1 MTLAQADR
9 DVLRR
14 LAAQQAEI
22 AALPVHADKARLWRR
37 LNDLEP
43 VRPMVWINE
52 IPWHEMDVD
61 GELTLQCA
69 SPWARELE
77 TGLRRLLYQWR
88 HMPADMIVDG
98 YLSCPLVIHTTGL
111 GLAEDVDIVK
121 TDDDNDIVSRRFH
134 RQIVEPQDIEKIRP
148 PRVTYDAAA
157 TEEDYA
163 RMCDLFGDI
172 LPVRKVG
179 KKGTWFAPWDELIRW
194 WGVEDAMRDLVDRPE
209 MVEAAMARLVDAYL
223 SQLDQWESLGL
234 LTRNADNTRIG
245 SGGYGY
251 TAALQGSVTLPDSVA
266 VQDKALNSGQVRTR
280 DLWGSATAQIFGSVS
295 ARMHWRF
302 ALQHEMRWLERWG
315 LTYYGCCE
323 PLDIKMGILRKIPN
337 LRKVSMSPWVD
348 LDRAV
353 KEVGDDYVFSRK
365 PSPAVLA
372 EDNWHPE
379 AARADLVRF
388 LDKARGC
395 HIEIIMK
402 DVSTVRYQ
410 PQRLWEWADIA
421 MELAQAD

>member
-1 MTLAQADR
+1 MTIAQADR

-14 LAAQQAEI
+14 LAAGQAEI
-22 AALPVHADKARLWRR
+22 AALPVHKGKAELWRR

-43 VRPMVWINE
+43 VRPLVWINE

-88 HMPADMIVDG
+88 HLPADMIVDG
-98 YLSCPLVIHTTGL
+98 YLSCPLVIHSTGL

-121 TDDDNDIVSRRFH
+121 TDEDNEIVSRHFY
-134 RQIVEPQDIEKIRP
+134 RQIVEPQDIEKIQL
-148 PRVTYDAAA
+148 PRVTYDREA
-157 TEEDYA
+157 TEENYG
-163 RMCDLFGDI
+163 RMCNLFGDI

-209 MVEAAMARLVDAYL
+209 MVEAAIVRLVDAYL
-223 SQLDQWESLGL
+223 CELDQWESLGL
-234 LTRNADNTRIG
+234 LTRNDDNTRIG
-245 SGGYGY
+245 SGGYGH
-251 TAALQGSVTLPDSVA
+251 TAALPGKQFNPDR
-266 VQDKALNSGQVRTR
+266 VRTR

-302 ALQHEMRWLERWG
+302 ALQHELRWLERWG

-323 PLDIKMGILRKIPN
+323 PLDIKMGMLRKIPN

-353 KEVGDDYVFSRK
+353 KEVAGDYVFSRK

-372 EDNWHPE
+372 EDNWHPD
-379 AARADLVRF
+379 AARADLAHF

-402 DVSTVRYQ
+402 DVSTVRYR
-410 PQRLWEWADIA
+410 PQRLWEWEKIA
-421 MELAQAD
+421 MELVRAD